1 MMSNTIRVLAGLV
14 LSLSTSY
21 ALANTSDLDTATF
34 ATGCFWCTEADF
46 EKLPGVV
53 SAVSGYTGG
62 KTTNPTYAQ
71 ISSGKTGHVEAVQL
85 KYRPSQVS
93 YESLLATFWATHDYL
108 DGGGQFCDRGSQ
120 YAPVLFT
127 HTDEQAKAANRSK
140 EALQQRLSQ
149 PIATRILPAMK
160 FYPAE
165 EYHQDY
171 AKRNTVRY
179 QYYRLSCGRDARI
192 RALTKALK

>member
-1 MMSNTIRVLAGLV
+1 MTKKIYVIAGLA
-14 LSLSTSY
+14 LSLCTSY
-21 ALANTSDLDTATF
+21 ALANTKDLNTATF

-46 EKLPGVV
+46 EKVPGVV

-71 ISSGKTGHVEAVQL
+71 ISTGKTGHVEAVQVN
-85 KYRPSQVS
+85 YRPSQVS

-127 HTDEQAKAANRSK
+127 HNDEQTKAANHSK

-149 PIATRILPAMK
+149 PIATRILPAVK

-192 RALTKALK
+192 RALAKALK

>member
-1 MMSNTIRVLAGLV
+1 MRILTAAAMALGINTAD
-14 LSLSTSY
+14 
-21 ALANTSDLDTATF
+21 ANTSDLATATF

-46 EKLPGVV
+46 EKIPGVV

-62 KTTNPTYAQ
+62 KTSNPNYAQ
-71 ISSGKTGHVEAVQL
+71 ISTGKTGHVEAVQV
-85 KYRPSQVS
+85 RFQPSKVN

-127 HTDEQAKAANRSK
+127 HNEAQVKAAERSK
-140 EALQQRLSQ
+140 EALQQRLDQ
-149 PIATRILPAMK
+149 PIATRILPAVK

-171 AKRNTVRY
+171 AKRNSVRY
-179 QYYRLSCGRDARI
+179 QYYRLSCGRDARL
-192 RALTKALK
+192 RALSKALK

>member
-1 MMSNTIRVLAGLV
+1 MATLIHMLTIVMVAFSSN
-14 LSLSTSY
+14 Y
-21 ALANTSDLDTATF
+21 AVANGGDIATATF

-46 EKLPGVV
+46 EKVPGIV

-71 ISSGKTGHVEAVQL
+71 ISSGKTGHVEAVQV

-108 DGGGQFCDRGSQ
+108 DGDGQFCDRGSQ

-127 HTDEQAKAANRSK
+127 HNDEQAKAANRSK

-149 PIATRILPAMK
+149 PIATRILAAVK

-192 RALTKALK
+192 RALSKALK

>member
-1 MMSNTIRVLAGLV
+1 MTKSIRVLAGLV
-14 LSLSTSY
+14 LSLNTTF

-46 EKLPGVV
+46 EKVPGVV

-62 KTTNPTYAQ
+62 KTNNPTYAQ
-71 ISSGKTGHVEAVQL
+71 ISSGKTGHVEAVQI
-85 KYRPSQVS
+85 KFRPSQVS
-93 YESLLATFWATHDYL
+93 YDSLLATFWASHDYL
-108 DGGGQFCDRGSQ
+108 DGDGQFCDRGSQ

-127 HTDEQAKAANRSK
+127 HTDEQTTAAKRSK
-140 EALQQRLSQ
+140 AALQQRLKQ
-149 PIATRILPAMK
+149 PIATRILPAVK

-171 AKRNTVRY
+171 AKRNSIRY
-179 QYYRLSCGRDARI
+179 QYYRLTCGRDARI
-192 RALTKALK
+192 RALAKALN

>member
-21 ALANTSDLDTATF
+21 VIANTSDLDTATF

-85 KYRPSQVS
+85 KY
-93 YESLLATFWATHDYL
+93 HDYL

-149 PIATRILPAMK
+149 PIATRILPAVK

-192 RALTKALK
+192 RALAKALK